1 MLKDIKKSRVWYD
14 LPISVNDRVISPFCE
29 GFIFTKF
36 ENKTLAKISEFTVL
50 NGDSKEFDHVDR
62 HQGAEQMD
70 ETFAE
75 QLG

>member
-1 MLKDIKKSRVWYD
+1 MLKDIFATYKSRVWHD

-29 GFIFTKF
+29 SFSQ
-36 ENKTLAKISEFTVL
+36 NKTLDNISEFTVL
-50 NGDSKEFDHVDR
+50 NGDSKEFDHVDL

-70 ETFAE
+70 EPFAE